1 MEYGESCFALD
12 KLKTRALTKL
22 QRVQWG
28 SSSKF
33 PLSFTL
39 LRLIEVATFYWIDC
53 VATLSPPVTIYKWSH
68 HSPCIHLSASH
79 CQIKTKKEEQPNYAF
94 HFPYFQLSYIGVYS
108 KNKSFLCWLG
118 PGGGGCAMTHPR
130 GKMFKENSF
139 VCLGKKSLFSQPH
152 PENFYI
158 EYTLYNYNIH
168 TVYRYTNGCQLDCA
182 HPLDR
187 AHTSHHTC
195 VCSGLSPI
203 DN

>member
-68 HSPCIHLSASH
+68 HSPLSLSLSNKN
-79 CQIKTKKEEQPNYAF
+79 QKSKKNNQTM

-118 PGGGGCAMTHPR
+118 PGGGGCGMTHPR
-130 GKMFKENSF
+130 GRMFKENSF
-139 VCLGKKSLFSQPH
+139 VCLGKKIL
-152 PENFYI
+152 
-158 EYTLYNYNIH
+158 
-168 TVYRYTNGCQLDCA
+168 V
-182 HPLDR
+182 
-187 AHTSHHTC
+187 
-195 VCSGLSPI
+195 
-203 DN
+203 